1 MPRNCFIRTGVALAL
16 AFVLVPPVSA
26 QGMRSGTFKTVQGVV
41 TVVQG
46 ETRRAALVGEGVYES
61 ERIVTGAGASAAVT
75 LKDGTVLMVGSGST
89 LDLPHFRFEPAT
101 QSGSLVISLFKGSM
115 RMVTG
120 LLGKLHPERVL
131 ISTPTATVGV
141 RGTDFIVEVP

>member
-1 MPRNCFIRTGVALAL
+1 MPKNCLIRTGGALAL
-16 AFVLVPPVSA
+16 ALVLASPVSA
-26 QGMRSGTFKTVQGVV
+26 QGMRSGTFKTVQGEV

-46 ETRRAALVGEGVYES
+46 GTRRAAFVGEGVYEA
-61 ERIVTGAGASAAVT
+61 ERIVTGVGALAAVT
-75 LKDGTVLMVGSGST
+75 LKDGTLLMVGSGST
-89 LDLPHFRFEPAT
+89 LDLPNFKFEPAT

-115 RMVTG
+115 RVVTG

-131 ISTPTATVGV
+131 ITTPTATVGV